1 MTHSR
6 RAFLA
11 IALFVAVASTLGASS
26 ALAGSPVHVRN
37 PGVAVHSERGFP
49 QIDRHPP
56 TIRQAQPRRPV
67 EDPLADLLLG

>member
-11 IALFVAVASTLGASS
+11 IALFVAAASTLGAPP
-26 ALAGSPVHVRN
+26 AFAGSPVHA
-37 PGVAVHSERGFP
+37 PDPKIASHSERGLR
-49 QIDRHPP
+49 QIGRHLPSV
-56 TIRQAQPRRPV
+56 RQAQPHRQV